1 MLGKVVQS
9 KRARTGHR
17 QLQQREENPGNET
30 LSPASNASMTHRAQD
45 PEAKHI
51 LYTHQHEWRVDG
63 KGPQRYCR
71 QSYQGELEGSTL
83 TCTCDMINLQDLQ
96 QFQLKVLSSASSDEY
111 DSCRHLFELSEF
123 LSGRE
128 DLLSL
133 DIGFH
138 LHGVEYLDKYLTKLD
153 KLMFLL
159 HEDSPSEFYDDWFDL
174 ARETIAMR
182 EIPFTMKGEQNPVAT
197 PEVVV
202 ASSSSLGEIAI
213 RTVNLDKLAIYPQ
226 GFQNDII
233 PKILSAPDPY
243 SHLCSRQRGTSR
255 AFYERRAAAVDP
267 WGRRTLA
274 ILGRRSR
281 GGASDIGT
289 SDELVA
295 ADGEPTA
302 MPSNGEVGSG
312 PWVKGDIVESSVLR
326 IGDVNDSF
334 ARAMTAL
341 LSFAWPFLIVGSDNR
356 SRSVPFSTT
365 RLPLLPFSILEHTA
379 HSTITRTVQSAPT
392 KAPIASSFLSLVA
405 SMILAMQDE
414 DTRCAEW
421 SQRLAASCHSKDGS
435 YLVDEETTRRSRS
448 NQTNKSGLEF
458 NPQRWNHGES
468 QLGPEGGS
476 PQTLLIR
483 EVTTTHKL
491 WFYGYFM
498 VFGGYFAKDTWRI
511 EYRLLPLDY
520 R

>member
-1 MLGKVVQS
+1 MSTTQ
-9 KRARTGHR
+9 RTAYIIVF
-17 QLQQREENPGNET
+17 GNELELRPLAEWFLT
-30 LSPASNASMTHRAQD
+30 QRPTSPQWNQASAGITET
-45 PEAKHI
+45 P
-51 LYTHQHEWRVDG
+51 
-63 KGPQRYCR
+63 
-71 QSYQGELEGSTL
+71 STL

-213 RTVNLDKLAIYPQ
+213 RTVNLEFPERHYPKNSERTRPIFPPMQ
-226 GFQNDII
+226 QVTAERANFEAKRYRGRGSTRIVLQ
-233 PKILSAPDPY
+233 
-243 SHLCSRQRGTSR
+243 QRGTSR